1 MRLVWGP
8 AYELGIL
15 VIDQQHKRIVDY
27 INDLDRLVGQPGA
40 QLGVARVLY
49 DLVDYTESHFSF
61 EEALMERAGY
71 DKLDD
76 HHSQHRKF
84 IFHIESLLRRHE
96 DGVDV
101 AESLLRVLEKW
112 LFHHI
117 LEEDRAYTQ
126 QVRDFVD
133 GIGRE
138 RLGGWVNENL
148 RKHFRM
154 M

>member
-1 MRLVWGP
+1 MRIVWGP

-71 DKLDD
+71 DELDD
-76 HHSQHRKF
+76 HHSLHRKF
-84 IFHIESLLRRHE
+84 TFHIESLMRRHE
-96 DGVDV
+96 EGEAV
-101 AESLLRVLEKW
+101 AEPLLQVLEKW
-112 LFHHI
+112 LLH
-117 LEEDRAYTQ
+117 
-126 QVRDFVD
+126 
-133 GIGRE
+133 
-138 RLGGWVNENL
+138 
-148 RKHFRM
+148 
-154 M
+154 